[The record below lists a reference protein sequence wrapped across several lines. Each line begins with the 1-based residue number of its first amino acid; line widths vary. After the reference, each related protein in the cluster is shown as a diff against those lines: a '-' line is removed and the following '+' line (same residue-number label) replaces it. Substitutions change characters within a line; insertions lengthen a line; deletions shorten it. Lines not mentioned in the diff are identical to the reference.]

1 MNSVPSLVERISG
14 GGHTLAELLDEMPV
28 SDVTNTAKAQR
39 SQDKRI
45 RAELGAKACA
55 SLSVKDCAAFVEGIE
70 EEGKARSAQA
80 MRSRLMAVCQRGQQ
94 LGWMTSNP
102 AEVTRQPSVEVKRG
116 RLTIESFMAIYEK
129 AAEVAEWLPKAMR
142 LALLTGADRATVA
155 GMTRAM
161 VADGLLT
168 YNRGKTGA
176 WIAVPLS
183 LRLDVAGWSLADV
196 VAERSGVLSKFLV
209 HHVKQ
214 WGNAPAGSGVHPD
227 RISHA
232 FTEARKLAKIP
243 DEAAPTFH
251 EIRSLCK
258 RLYEAQGGVDTKALL
273 GHATDRMA
281 DLYANPRG
289 VEPVRIRVSTE
300 PQVNRK

>member
-1 MNSVPSLVERISG
+1 MSPARRSLKRRDWPRGLYEPRPGYYVFRHPLTGQTFALGTIPLAHAKHQALQANAHIMNSVPSLVERISG

-183 LRLDVAGWSLADV
+183 LRLDVAGW
-196 VAERSGVLSKFLV
+196 
-209 HHVKQ
+209 
-214 WGNAPAGSGVHPD
+214 
-227 RISHA
+227 
-232 FTEARKLAKIP
+232 
-243 DEAAPTFH
+243 
-251 EIRSLCK
+251 
-258 RLYEAQGGVDTKALL
+258 
-273 GHATDRMA
+273 
-281 DLYANPRG
+281 
-289 VEPVRIRVSTE
+289 
-300 PQVNRK
+300 